1 MGFVVTFRQHDCT
14 CTHALGT
21 NQPLLTTGSR
31 WLRSIG
37 RWDRITAF
45 SRRGLGYS
53 QRMDHERLVEFGIVG
68 VGLMPVALI
77 AIAML
82 MQ

>member
-1 MGFVVTFRQHDCT
+1 
-14 CTHALGT
+14 
-21 NQPLLTTGSR
+21 
-31 WLRSIG
+31 
-37 RWDRITAF
+37 
-45 SRRGLGYS
+45 
-53 QRMDHERLVEFGIVG
+53 MDHERLVEFGIVG